1 MVIAMAAEMKVT
13 IKRIDP
19 QGRVVLP
26 LDFRKKIKSGVVFLV
41 ERDDKLEVFPGDA
54 DLSKYF
60 DSVEADVTSFGDYHA
75 LRRELREVYRR

>member
-1 MVIAMAAEMKVT
+1 
-13 IKRIDP
+13 
-19 QGRVVLP
+19 
-26 LDFRKKIKSGVVFLV
+26 V